1 MSDHGSH
8 SILVDS
14 IEDVEEVSAIGELAF
29 RQLRREIDG
38 DLGVI
43 LELGIEVGDGDFVVF
58 GRIALLDLRQLEE
71 LLVAGEDL
79 AEEVLV
85 GAGVWWDVEPTDSMV
100 SNGGR
105 LTGGIHGSSERSRIW
120 SRSGGQSPRA

>member
-1 MSDHGSH
+1 MGDHGSH
-8 SILVDS
+8 SIFVDG
-14 IEDVEEVSAIGELAF
+14 IEDVEEVGTIGELAF
-29 RQLRREIDG
+29 RQLGRKVDG

-58 GRIALLDLRQLEE
+58 GRIALLDLRHLEE

-85 GAGVWWDVEPTDSMV
+85 GAGVRWDVEPTDSWV
-100 SNGGR
+100 S
-105 LTGGIHGSSERSRIW
+105 TE
-120 SRSGGQSPRA
+120 A

>member
-14 IEDVEEVSAIGELAF
+14 IEDVEEVSTIGELAF

-38 DLGVI
+38 DLDVI
-43 LELGIEVGDGDFVVF
+43 LELGVEVGDGDFVVF
-58 GRIALLDLRQLEE
+58 GRIDPLHLRQLEE
-71 LLVAGEDL
+71 LLLAGEDI

-85 GAGVWWDVEPTDSMV
+85 RAGIGRDVEPDSI
-100 SNGGR
+100 R
-105 LTGGIHGSSERSRIW
+105 IRDDIELTGAI
-120 SRSGGQSPRA
+120 P